1 MELAKPVQETE
12 GGEDPKMR
20 QLQEDLEKMPGSPES
35 LREPEP
41 RARLLCKKQP
51 TVALPGLAQ

>member
-1 MELAKPVQETE
+1 MELAEPVQETE

-20 QLQEDLEKMPGSPES
+20 QLQEDLEKVPGSPES

-41 RARLLCKKQP
+41 RARLVTTSFSVRKSRR
-51 TVALPGLAQ
+51 